1 MTRGYVHLWR
11 KTENSAIF
19 QNEGLFKVAIW
30 CLWRASHKPMTVGI
44 KTGRGISEV
53 SLAPGQFVF
62 GRHSAARALGMSP
75 STVWKRMLKLK
86 NLGFLNIESDTH
98 YSVITIVNWHTYQAE
113 TEKGDSES
121 DRQVTTKEHKQELRE
136 LKKKRYVTFFDDFW
150 RAYPIRNG
158 RKVGKAETF
167 KKFCQLKEVDLPLI
181 VQAARNYSISE
192 DVKAGIGIRDPKRFL
207 KDNYWRD
214 WIEPSEGESS
224 SGSYIAAVKQRMG
237 LS

>member
-11 KTENSAIF
+11 KTEDSAIF

-30 CLWRASHKPMTVGI
+30 CLWHASHKPMSVGI

-53 SLAPGQFVF
+53 ALAPGQFVF

-98 YSVITIVNWHTYQAE
+98 YSVITILNWHTYQAE

-121 DRQVTTKEHKQELRE
+121 NRQVTGKEHKQECKE
-136 LKKKRYVTFFDDFW
+136 LNKTYVTFFDDFW
-150 RAYPIRNG
+150 RIYPSRNG
-158 RKVGKAETF
+158 KKLGKGETL
-167 KKFCQLKEVDLPLI
+167 KKFCQLKEADLPFVL
-181 VQAARNYSISE
+181 QAARNYSTSE
-192 DVKAGIGIRDPKRFL
+192 DVKNGIGIRDPKRFL

-224 SGSYIAAVKQRMG
+224 SGSYIELAKRRMG